1 MAFFL
6 EPDPVNNLFAA
17 GPQVYILHSVPV
29 FTYTLGTLC
38 PITFSQNIC
47 KYVKLRKNGCKSPP
61 SPASVNV
68 KFIYQ
73 CADLLCLSRSVY
85 CWILA
90 RVGIDN
96 RTGTSPHTNKQ
107 KTYPSIIFRYF
118 TINKKARRPEKKSWV
133 DGYRSSVSLC

>member
-1 MAFFL
+1 MESSVSWCQNFASPFSSFICEQGEQGLAFFL

-73 CADLLCLSRSVY
+73 CADLFCLSRSVY

-107 KTYPSIIFRYF
+107 KTYPSII
-118 TINKKARRPEKKSWV
+118 
-133 DGYRSSVSLC
+133 L